1 MHAHDCAT
9 YSAAVSIVLYHLV
22 HLTVFLLAYFDR
34 SFVVKSYD
42 DLRQERFVLQMAA
55 IFDQVWA
62 DNHKLPLRLQAY
74 SIVAT
79 GPDSGIIETIQNARS
94 LDQVCIGQCVDF
106 DAYVEAPANLK
117 MIALVV
123 QTDKKTAPR

>member
-1 MHAHDCAT
+1 M
-9 YSAAVSIVLYHLV
+9 
-22 HLTVFLLAYFDR
+22 FLCDR

-62 DNHKLPLRLQAY
+62 DKHKLPLRLQAY

-94 LDQVCIGQCVDF
+94 LDQVCFEQHCAFFVDVDARIHTYIHTCV
-106 DAYVEAPANLK
+106 VNQP
-117 MIALVV
+117 I
-123 QTDKKTAPR
+123 